1 MLDTGHGIKVE
12 DCMDGF
18 AVISKLDEDFVKALA
33 GSFLE
38 SSVFFLRFYL
48 QFCGPFCWSCGSL
61 LILLFFLQGK
71 FALRTI

>member
-1 MLDTGHGIKVE
+1 M
-12 DCMDGF
+12 
-18 AVISKLDEDFVKALA
+18 ISKSDEDFVKALA

-48 QFCGPFCWSCGSL
+48 QFCGPCWSCWSL

-71 FALRTI
+71 FALRNICNY